1 MGDRLAHRRGTA
13 LKKGASPT
21 PWVGERAGCVGEG
34 GVAATP
40 DRLLTC
46 SADR

>member
-21 PWVGERAGCVGEG
+21 PWVGEGAGRGVGG
-34 GVAATP
+34 SGDT
-40 DRLLTC
+40 
-46 SADR
+46 